1 MILRKISK
9 ENFAPLFQ
17 ATRAYFIIEWL
28 SNTRVLK
35 PILHNHSM
43 YDDIQKIKVDQELA
57 KVQGHLYDI
66 RDFVINDD
74 FHSRKEQMYQEIL
87 SINETKSSNVDHKN
101 AFLP

>member
-1 MILRKISK
+1 MDSSQRHDFTL
-9 ENFAPLFQ
+9 
-17 ATRAYFIIEWL
+17 
-28 SNTRVLK
+28 
-35 PILHNHSM
+35 

-87 SINETKSSNVDHKN
+87 SINETKSSNVDYKN